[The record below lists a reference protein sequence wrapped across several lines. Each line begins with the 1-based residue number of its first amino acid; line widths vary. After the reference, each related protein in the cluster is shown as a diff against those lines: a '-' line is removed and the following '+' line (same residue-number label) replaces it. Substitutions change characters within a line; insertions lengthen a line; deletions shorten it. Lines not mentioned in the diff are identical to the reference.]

1 MNSVKMEIHEGEAQ
15 EGKKGKKKEG
25 RVEEEKKAADGKE
38 QIIWQSSAS
47 STQDMLDL
55 LGTKNSHFIIVLV
68 VVIHYWLRRV
78 RGKTEISVLKVFKIS
93 SLSHSIKK

>member
-1 MNSVKMEIHEGEAQ
+1 MMEMISVKME
-15 EGKKGKKKEG
+15 KMKWKGRRERRERKEG

-55 LGTKNSHFIIVLV
+55 SGTRISHFIIVLL
-68 VVIHYWLRRV
+68 VVIHYQLRRV
-78 RGKTEISVLKVFKIS
+78 RGEKTEISVLKVF
-93 SLSHSIKK
+93 